1 MRVVATA
8 RRGDGASWLRSAF
21 RATGQRPQWHLV
33 GFAVAGLLVG
43 LVLGVA
49 ADPWEVALLPA
60 LTAGLVAATG
70 AAGPSAVAVRVAGF
84 AAASTVVLVCLGFV
98 ASDRPWLAAALMAAV
113 AVFTSAAFGAGP
125 VGGAVGVLGTLAFVM
140 ALVLSTATSARQSAT
155 LAEVALRVSAAA
167 ALGWVVVLVGSR
179 WRERGAHTAAPA
191 VRVPAP
197 WQQIWH
203 SVRTMDEHARDGVR
217 RAVPLTACA
226 FWYQWSGSHDAL
238 WVFISAMAVLLPTG
252 KSTLE
257 AAAFRVLATVLG
269 VLVVGVAADL
279 VPVAVLVGIAVA
291 ALLFGM
297 AYKPVVPVLAGAASA
312 LSVVVLVG
320 APSGAVG
327 SVASRRLLDT
337 LIGAGLALA
346 STYLLWPRD
355 QPDLPQADD
364 AEVIT

>member
-1 MRVVATA
+1 MDAVGRSE
-8 RRGDGASWLRSAF
+8 GDSWLRSAF
-21 RATGQRPQWHLV
+21 RPTGKRPQWHLL
-33 GFAVAGLLVG
+33 GFAVSGLLVG
-43 LVLGVA
+43 LALGLA
-49 ADPWEVALLPA
+49 AHPWQVALLPA

-84 AAASTVVLVCLGFV
+84 AAASTVVVVCLGFI

-125 VGGAVGVLGTLAFVM
+125 VGGAVGVLGTLAFVL
-140 ALVLSTATSARQSAT
+140 ALVISTATSAREST
-155 LAEVALRVSAAA
+155 NVAEVALRVSVAA

-179 WRERGAHTAAPA
+179 WRERGAGTAAPP
-191 VRVPAP
+191 VTIPPP
-197 WQQIWH
+197 WQQIWR

-217 RAVPLTACA
+217 RAVPLTVCA

-252 KSTLE
+252 KSTL
-257 AAAFRVLATVLG
+257 AAAALRVAATVLG
-269 VLVVGVAADL
+269 VLVVDLAADL
-279 VPVAVLVGIAVA
+279 VPAAGLVAIAVA

-297 AYKPVVPVLAGAASA
+297 AYKPVVPLLAGAASA

-320 APSGAVG
+320 APSGAIG

-346 STYLLWPRD
+346 SMYLLWPRD
-355 QPDLPQADD
+355 QPDASEADD
-364 AEVIT
+364 LQVLA